1 MNTGLT
7 INDIHK
13 IRKEN
18 YEQTKH
24 LSNKELIQKT
34 INDAKPGWERIA
46 MLKKQKLVAVNK

>member
-46 MLKKQKLVAVNK
+46 MLKKQKLVTVK